1 VLLSIVKSTVAKTC
15 ISSSS
20 SRRSRSRA
28 AQEATT
34 TATTAVMDEGDD
46 EEDDD
51 DEEDSFASPL
61 DAAAINDTIGSVFVC
76 GGAGGVGSSSCCS
89 EGGDDSR
96 GSWVSTASSCSGSSS
111 DYGARVGVRSR
122 GGGGELADVLRSCSP
137 LAATAAHPSPAAAA
151 AARQRQP
158 TNGSDKY

>member
-1 VLLSIVKSTVAKTC
+1 MLLSIVKSTVAKTC

-20 SRRSRSRA
+20 RSTSRA

-34 TATTAVMDEGDD
+34 TAVMDEGDD
-46 EEDDD
+46 EDDDDD

-96 GSWVSTASSCSGSSS
+96 GSWVSTPSSCSGSSS